1 MDQRMLAAA
10 TLDLAPGCL
19 DGQVVVIT
27 GAGRGIGREM
37 ARAFA
42 HWGAGVVI
50 AELSD
55 QGVEVEQIIRSE
67 GRQALFVRTDVSDV
81 ESVAALA
88 QATHAAFGSVDVLI
102 NNAIL
107 SPVAS
112 VLEMDVTLWDQVM
125 AVNLRGAFLT
135 CKTFLPDMLERGQG
149 TILNLISTDAMPA
162 ISAYITSKQGL
173 VGFSGSLAAEVGQQ
187 GVRVIAFGPG
197 MVDTPGIR
205 GVAES
210 GLPEK
215 LGFSREQFLSM
226 SLHPA
231 FAGLMPADYAA
242 AAAVYLTA
250 CAAGDYHG
258 ETVDGYTLLERAG
271 LIQATSLPE
280 MPAAPT
286 AGTEPGAASLK
297 EIQALCRELEAVLKT
312 TEQEFNQFPLFAR
325 PMARSG
331 FKRKAGQSVQDWQH
345 SLERFSKLME
355 RVIAGDTAAQA
366 QLQAERTTL
375 AGRLEQLASYFDAVP
390 TETARFTRDQ
400 ELLRNVSRIMAER
413 VALVRKLRTALSG

>member
-1 MDQRMLAAA
+1 MDDSAKLPAAA
-10 TLDLAPGCL
+10 LDLTPGYF
-19 DGQVVVIT
+19 DRQIVVIT

-42 HWGAGVVI
+42 HWGAAVVI
-50 AELSD
+50 AGLSD
-55 QGVEVEQIIRSE
+55 EGAEVEQIIRSA
-67 GRQALFVRTDVSDV
+67 GGQARFVRTDVSDAD
-81 ESVAALA
+81 SVLALA
-88 QATHAAFGSVDVLI
+88 QATHLAFGPADVLI

-107 SPVAS
+107 SPVAT
-112 VLEMDVTLWDQVM
+112 VLEMAPDLWDRVI

-135 CKTFLPDMLERGQG
+135 CRAFLPDMLARGRG

-162 ISAYITSKQGL
+162 ISAYIASKQGL
-173 VGFSGSLAAEVGQQ
+173 VGLSGSLAAEVGQQ
-187 GVRVIAFGPG
+187 GIRVVAFGPG

-205 GVAES
+205 SVADS

-215 LGFSREQFLSM
+215 LGFNREQFLGM

-231 FAGLMPADYAA
+231 FAGLMPAGYAA

-250 CAAGDYHG
+250 CAAEEYHG

-280 MPAAPT
+280 AQAVAPT
-286 AGTEPGAASLK
+286 EQGSDSPSLA
-297 EIQALCRELEAVLKT
+297 EITPLCRELEDILKT

-331 FKRKAGQSVQDWQH
+331 FKRKAGQSVQDWQR
-345 SLERFSKLME
+345 SLARFSDLIE
-355 RVIAGDTAAQA
+355 RAMHDPAAKPQLSAESARMA
-366 QLQAERTTL
+366 Q
-375 AGRLEQLASYFDAVP
+375 RLEQLASYFEAVP
-390 TETARFTRDQ
+390 VETARFTKDQ
-400 ELLRNVSRIMAER
+400 EMLRNVSRIMAER
-413 VALVRKLRTALSG
+413 VALVRRLQTALS